1 MNVGIDTLDSVGLL
15 ETLNVKLEYG
25 NGKVSKF
32 DEEKF
37 DFQSWEELEAR
48 RIDTD
53 ARERGASQARVNYI
67 ILFFYGSGAKSKN

>member
-15 ETLNVKLEYG
+15 ETLNVKMEYG
-25 NGKVSKF
+25 KGKVSKF

-67 ILFFYGSGAKSKN
+67 ILVCYAKSKN